1 MQNVFSHLL
10 TPTAEALARAYE
22 LDNYGQPYME
32 GLLANQYL
40 QSIYRSLE
48 SFSRASRAEVRKYDE
63 VMETFRR
70 HVYSLRRLIL
80 SGTAEQ
86 NNDVLRR
93 YFQVSSF
100 CMQLHD
106 TCYLVGIAACMLCA
120 TSCATRL
127 HYGPC
132 LKRSEHSAAA
142 RPAGALS
149 SLGSVHLL

>member
-1 MQNVFSHLL
+1 MTLHLECIFCSQML
-10 TPTAEALARAYE
+10 TPAAEALARAYE
-22 LDNYGQPYME
+22 LDKYGQPYLE

-48 SFSRASRAEVRKYDE
+48 SHSRASRAEVRKYDE

-93 YFQVSSF
+93 YFQVSS
-100 CMQLHD
+100 
-106 TCYLVGIAACMLCA
+106 LCIHV
-120 TSCATRL
+120 CKPI
-127 HYGPC
+127 HI
-132 LKRSEHSAAA
+132 
-142 RPAGALS
+142 S
-149 SLGSVHLL
+149 SSD